1 MGGRH
6 GSRLAH
12 SDMSLPLDTMVC
24 MTRYVALL
32 RGINVGG
39 HRRVAMADLR
49 TLLDGLGYADVAT
62 HLRSGNAVFTAGEAD
77 PGAVA
82 ETIRAAIGSELA
94 LDVPT
99 VVRTAGRL
107 RSAVA
112 ANPLEVVDPAMFLV
126 LFCSTIPN
134 DEVLAGIDLSRY
146 PRERVAVV
154 EDQFY
159 TAHEQ
164 GLRYARLPDL
174 LARRVDGVTTGR
186 NWRTVLRLLEM
197 AEG

>member
-1 MGGRH
+1 
-6 GSRLAH
+6 
-12 SDMSLPLDTMVC
+12 
-24 MTRYVALL
+24 
-32 RGINVGG
+32 
-39 HRRVAMADLR
+39 MADLR
-49 TLLDGLGYADVAT
+49 TLLDGLGHTDVAT

-82 ETIRAAIGSELA
+82 ETIRTAIGSELA

-99 VVRTAGRL
+99 VVHSAGRL

-164 GLRYARLPDL
+164 GLGYAGLPAL

-186 NWRTVLRLLEM
+186 DWRTVLRLLEM